1 MIVTVTPNPVLDR
14 TLTVPRLVIDEVL
27 RATSTRLDWGG
38 KGFNVSRALAAWG
51 MDSVAMAFAGGA
63 TGQALEKGLHDLAIA
78 TDFIPVAGE
87 TRTNVVIVDQA
98 TGHHIK
104 VNETGPA
111 VQRDEWQQ
119 LLARAQQRVRPG
131 DTWVLAGSLPPGVP
145 ASLYAD
151 LIPLLQARGA
161 RALLDTSGEPLHLG
175 CAARPF
181 LVKPNAAEAA
191 EVTGYPVDSPAGA
204 SRAASQLLQMGIAM
218 VALSMGADGLLLA
231 TREQAVWARPPAVP
245 VSNPTGAGDSLL
257 AGIVWALSHELA
269 LDEIAG
275 WGVAAGTA
283 SAMAEGVSVGS
294 RAAVEAIYAQVHV
307 EELDQ
312 TPSPAGSSQ
321 GSKGSMQ
328 YE

>member
-1 MIVTVTPNPVLDR
+1 VIVTVTPNPVLDR
-14 TLTVPRLVIDEVL
+14 TLTVPHMAIDEVL

-38 KGFNVSRALAAWG
+38 KGFNVARALAAWG
-51 MDSVAMAFAGGA
+51 MESVAMAFAGGA
-63 TGQALEKGLHDLAIA
+63 TGQMLERGLHDLAIA

-87 TRTNVVIVDQA
+87 TRTNVVVVDQA
-98 TGHHIK
+98 SGHHIK
-104 VNETGPA
+104 VNEAGPV
-111 VQRDEWQQ
+111 VQPGEWER
-119 LLARAQQRVRPG
+119 LLARAWQRVQPG

-145 ASLYAD
+145 AGFYAD
-151 LIPLLQARGA
+151 LIELLQAAGA
-161 RALLDTSGEPLHLG
+161 RALLDTSGEPLRLG

-191 EVTGYPVDSPAGA
+191 EVTGHAVDSPAYA
-204 SRAASQLLQMGIAM
+204 WRAASELLQMGIEM

-231 TREQAVWARPPAVP
+231 TRERAVWARPPAVP

-257 AGIVWALSHELA
+257 AGIVWALCHELA
-269 LDEIAG
+269 LEEIAG

-307 EELDQ
+307 EELNQ
-312 TPSPAGSSQ
+312 APTPAGSS
-321 GSKGSMQ
+321 
-328 YE
+328 